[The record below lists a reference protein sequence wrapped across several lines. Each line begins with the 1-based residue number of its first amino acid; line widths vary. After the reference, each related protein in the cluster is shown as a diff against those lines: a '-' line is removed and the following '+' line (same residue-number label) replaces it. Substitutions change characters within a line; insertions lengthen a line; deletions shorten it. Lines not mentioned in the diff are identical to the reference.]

1 MKGILLLD
9 YIFRFSAAGMLL
21 PSTVL
26 LLRTHGD
33 NRIIQLGAAFML
45 GLVAYF
51 FCSMPDEPFGP
62 LTLKPIIAAL
72 CVIHPALLWGFARA
86 LFEDGK
92 PIMGKVAIA
101 AAMLELAY
109 LLPFLDFV
117 PLDPTNASYFRAAL
131 SIGLFGHVLY
141 IALRGRT
148 DDLIEARRTF
158 RMLFVVLAGVYG
170 IVQNG
175 FEVMYATATPPQ
187 ILSLFNVGTIWIL
200 TLFLL
205 PKLLALRPEQL
216 FIEDTGRAP
225 GISTTPGTVSPANQ
239 SMHAALVQYLEE
251 EQGYREPGLSIVGL
265 AEHLGTQEHRL
276 RRLIN
281 QDLGYRNFRDFM
293 NTYRLGEVRTRL
305 SDPDEAHI
313 PVLTIAMDAGFQ
325 SLGPFNRAFKEAEGQ
340 TPTEYRFAAL
350 ERAQQ
355 G

>member
-1 MKGILLLD
+1 MLLLD
-9 YIFRFSAAGMLL
+9 YILRFSAAGMLL
-21 PSTVL
+21 PSAVL
-26 LLRTHGD
+26 LLRAHGD
-33 NRIIQLGAAFML
+33 NRIIQLGAAFMF

-62 LTLKPIIAAL
+62 LTWKPAIAAL

-86 LFEDGK
+86 LFEDGR

-101 AAMLELAY
+101 AAMLELSY

-117 PLDPTNASYFRAAL
+117 PLDSTNASYFRAAL
-131 SIGLFGHVLY
+131 SIGLFGHALY
-141 IALRGRT
+141 IALRGRM
-148 DDLIEARRTF
+148 DDLIESRRQF
-158 RMLFVVLAGVYG
+158 RMLFVVLAGLYG

-175 FEVMYATATPPQ
+175 FEVFFASTTPPQ
-187 ILSLFNVGTIWIL
+187 ILSLFNVATIWVL

-216 FIEDTGRAP
+216 FLEQAAPAPSISPAP
-225 GISTTPGTVSPANQ
+225 GAVSPANQ

-251 EQGYREPGLSIVGL
+251 GHGYREPGLSIVGL

-293 NTYRLGEVRTRL
+293 NTYRLEEVRTRL

-325 SLGPFNRAFKEAEGQ
+325 SLGPFNRAFKEVEGR
-340 TPTEYRFAAL
+340 TPTEFRAGAL
-350 ERAQQ
+350 ASAQQ